1 MANSE
6 YTGERWI
13 PELAPKNVSRDHLTR
28 YDYAG
33 KLIVGNRVL
42 DVACGVGFGM
52 KILTLPERK
61 IVGIDSSWE
70 AVKFGHDRYLSK
82 HQSVVR
88 ADAHSFPFRSNT
100 FSTVISFETIEHLR
114 HPDYLLKEIRRT
126 LIRGGRLIIST
137 PVRKQRQFDQFHLHE
152 FTIPEF
158 VRLVSSYFTVEEV
171 KGQRLMLAP
180 WFWLFSLPWIDRLK
194 RVSMVKNLYR
204 RLYGRDAISPL
215 SRFSFCIP
223 NFIVVV
229 ARKE

>member
-13 PELAPKNVSRDHLTR
+13 PGLAPENVSRDHLTR
-28 YDYAG
+28 YRYAG
-33 KLIVGNRVL
+33 ERIVGNRVL

-52 KILTLPERK
+52 KILTLPGRK

-70 AVKFGHDRYLSK
+70 AVKLGRDSYLSQY
-82 HQSVVR
+82 QSMIC
-88 ADAHSFPFRSNT
+88 ADAHSLPFRSNT

-114 HPDYLLKEIRRT
+114 RPVYFLKELRRI

-137 PVRKQRQFDQFHLHE
+137 PVRKQRQLDQFHLYE

-158 VRLVSSYFTVEEV
+158 VRLVSRYFTVEEV

-180 WFWLFSLPWIDRLK
+180 LFWLFSLPWIDRLK
-194 RVSMVKNLYR
+194 KMSMIKNLYR
-204 RLYGRDAISPL
+204 CLYGRDAILPL